1 MFCTLYPQGKQ
12 DDLFRDPG
20 QIPYTLAKNYSDVQA
35 ELVTCADVHDSALDR
50 VERFRTIRIG
60 KRIHNGSL
68 AGLWYLLLNAKRI
81 DWLNLYHCRKQ
92 TLLLARFYKL
102 LYKKGKVYV
111 KLDAGLQTVQKL
123 EENPDY
129 LELFHKLENIADLIS
144 TESQVAVERISRLSN
159 KSIHCVPNGVYLKPA
174 DEGTERENIFLTV
187 ARIGSP
193 EKNDDLL
200 MEAFAKIS
208 DQCDWKLILVGN
220 IKQGFSS
227 FINEYFEK
235 HSMLKDRV
243 LFTGP
248 IYDRKDLATVYSRAK
263 VFVLPSAFENYSLAC
278 VEALCNGCYVILS
291 DQVTPYREFTNDFRY
306 GTISEVNNVGV
317 LAEKLLEAT
326 RNMYTRELHKSIVDY
341 ANSLFSWELIC
352 EKLYDALNK

>member
-20 QIPYTLAKNYSDVQA
+20 QIPYTLAKNYPDVQA

-68 AGLWYLLLNAKRI
+68 AGLWYLLLYAKRI

-102 LYKKGKVYV
+102 LYKKGKVYI
-111 KLDAGLQTVQKL
+111 KLDAGFQTVRKL
-123 EENPDY
+123 EENADY
-129 LELFHKLENIADLIS
+129 LKLFHKFENVADMIS
-144 TESQVAVERISRLSN
+144 TESQVAVEKISSLA
-159 KSIHCVPNGVYLKPA
+159 KKTIQCVPNGVYLKPA
-174 DEGTERENIFLTV
+174 VEGTERENTFLTV

-200 MEAFAKIS
+200 MEAFARVS
-208 DQCDWKLILVGN
+208 DQCDWKLVLVGN
-220 IKQGFSS
+220 IESDFNS
-227 FINEYFEK
+227 FIKEFFEK
-235 HSMLKDRV
+235 NPDLINRV

-248 IYDRKDLATVYSRAK
+248 IYDRKELATMYSRAK

-278 VEALCNGCYVILS
+278 AEALCNGCYVILS
-291 DQVTPYREFTNDFRY
+291 DQVTPYHEFTNNFRY
-306 GTISEVNNVGV
+306 GTISEVNNVDA
-317 LAEKLLEAT
+317 LAEKMLEAT
-326 RNMYTRELHKSIVDY
+326 RIMYTGELQKSISSY
-341 ANSLFSWELIC
+341 ASSLFSWESIC
-352 EKLYDALNK
+352 TKLYNALNN